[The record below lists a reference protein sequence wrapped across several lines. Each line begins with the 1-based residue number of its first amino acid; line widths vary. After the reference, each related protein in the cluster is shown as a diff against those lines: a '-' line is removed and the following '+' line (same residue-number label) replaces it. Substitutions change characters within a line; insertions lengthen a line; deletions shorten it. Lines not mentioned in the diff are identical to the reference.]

1 MLLLSLS
8 DLDNNPIYSQRFR
21 HIESPH
27 YYLDENLHENK
38 IEELATITSEINP
51 TSTKSKSKS
60 KFFEQIKPI
69 WSANG
74 RRYVIAVTVI
84 LALFVLALIFV
95 ITSTK
100 LLNDPVKEGTKVE
113 KLTNIKYQQLKAIR
127 KNLIDLDTPENEH
140 NRTSNWKLVFSDEFN
155 KDNRTFGEYE
165 DQFFTAVDLHYGAT
179 QDLEYYL
186 PHMAT
191 TKNGSLEITFD
202 KFNHS
207 GFEYVSAMLQSW
219 NKLCFNKQA
228 RIEVRAKLPHDV
240 QYGLWPAI
248 WSLGNLAR
256 PGYLATTDG
265 LWPYTYNECDLG
277 ITRNQSSLNE
287 NMSYL
292 PGQRLSMCTCFGED
306 HPSIGVGRGAP
317 EIDIIEGLYE
327 HGRVVGV
334 QTVQVAP
341 FDEWWRP
348 DYDYV
353 DISNKNVTHVRE
365 DVGTVYQESIS
376 LATQLKMDEFV
387 KFTVEYKS
395 LTQKQSYVKF
405 EMNDFLM
412 FTINESALR
421 SNGLIGSRQITK
433 EPMSII
439 FNMGL
444 SKIWNPKLQVEDLQL
459 PAKFYIDYIRIYQ
472 PSDVIDLTCD
482 PDDFPTSVYIQSHA
496 NAYTNWELNTW
507 NDAGYEFPRNSLE
520 NKCRSPSMFGPG

>member
-1 MLLLSLS
+1 MSSSSSS
-8 DLDNNPIYSQRFR
+8 DFENRLIHSSRFK

-38 IEELATITSEINP
+38 IDEQATNASEINV
-51 TSTKSKSKS
+51 TSPQSSKL
-60 KFFEQIKPI
+60 IKPI
-69 WSANG
+69 KSIWSKNG
-74 RRYVIAVTVI
+74 RRYLIAVSVV
-84 LALFVLALIFV
+84 LALFVIALVFV

-100 LLNDPVKEGTKVE
+100 LLNDPVKEGAKVE

-127 KNLIDLDTPENEH
+127 TNLIDHDTSRDEYSKSH
-140 NRTSNWKLVFSDEFN
+140 NWQLVFSDEFN
-155 KDNRTFGEYE
+155 KENRTFGEHE
-165 DQFFTAVDLHYGAT
+165 DQFFTAVDLHYRAT

-191 TKNGSLEITFD
+191 TKNGSLVITFD

-207 GFEYVSAMLQSW
+207 NLQYVSAMLQSW

-228 RIEVRAKLPHDV
+228 RIEVRAKLPPDV
-240 QYGLWPAI
+240 QYGLWPAV

-265 LWPYTYNECDLG
+265 LWPYTYNDCDLG
-277 ITRNQSSLNE
+277 ITRNQSTLNE

-292 PGQRLSMCTCFGED
+292 PGQRLSVCTCFGED
-306 HPSIGVGRGAP
+306 HPNTGVGRGAP
-317 EIDIIEGLYE
+317 EIDIIEGLFE

-353 DISNKNVTHVRE
+353 DINNKNVTYIRE
-365 DVGTVYQESIS
+365 DVGTIYQESIS
-376 LATQLKMDEFV
+376 LATILKSDGFVEFAM
-387 KFTVEYKS
+387 EYRS
-395 LTQKQSYVKF
+395 LPSGHGYVKF
-405 EMNDFLM
+405 EMNGVSM
-412 FTINESALR
+412 FTINETALR
-421 SNGLIGSRQITK
+421 ANGLIGSRQITK

-444 SKIWNPKLQVEDLQL
+444 SKIWNPKLQIDKLQF
-459 PAKFYIDYIRIYQ
+459 PAKFYIDYIRVYQ
-472 PSDVIDLTCD
+472 PLDAMDLTCD
-482 PDDFPTSVYIQSHA
+482 PEGFPTSSYIESHL
-496 NAYTNWELNTW
+496 NAYLDWELDTW
-507 NDAGYEFPRNSLE
+507 SDAGYQFPQNSLE
-520 NKCRSPSMFGPG
+520 SKCRSPSVFGSG

>member
-1 MLLLSLS
+1 MSLLSLS
-8 DLDNNPIYSQRFR
+8 DLDNNVILSLRFK
-21 HIESPH
+21 HIENPH

-38 IEELATITSEINP
+38 IEELATNVSEVNP
-51 TSTKSKSKS
+51 TPQKHT
-60 KFFEQIKPI
+60 KFFERIKLI
-69 WSANG
+69 WSTNG
-74 RRYVIAVTVI
+74 RRYVIAVAVVLAVLVI
-84 LALFVLALIFV
+84 ALIFV
-95 ITSTK
+95 ITSTR
-100 LLNDPVKEGTKVE
+100 LINDPVKDGIKVE
-113 KLTNIKYQQLKAIR
+113 KLTNIKYLQLKAIR
-127 KNLIDLDTPENEH
+127 TSLVDPDTPVAQH
-140 NRTSNWKLVFSDEFN
+140 NKLPNWKLVFSDEFN
-155 KDNRTFGEYE
+155 KENRTFGAFE
-165 DQFFTAVDLHYGAT
+165 DQFFTAVDLHYRAT

-191 TKNGSLEITFD
+191 TKNGSLQITFD

-207 GFEYVSAMLQSW
+207 NFQYISAMVQSW

-228 RIEVRAKLPHDV
+228 RVEVCAKLPHDV
-240 QYGLWPAI
+240 EYGLWPAV

-265 LWPYTYNECDLG
+265 LWPYTYNECDSG
-277 ITRNQSSLNE
+277 ITRNQSTLNE

-292 PGQRLSMCTCFGED
+292 PGQRLSMCTCVGED
-306 HPSIGVGRGAP
+306 HPNLGVGRGAP

-327 HGRVVGV
+327 HGHVVGV

-353 DISNKNVTHVRE
+353 DISNKNLTYIRE

-376 LATQLKMDEFV
+376 LATPLKKDEFV
-387 KFTVEYKS
+387 KFTMEYKS
-395 LTQKQSYVKF
+395 LPLGQSYAQF
-405 EMNDFLM
+405 EMNGSPM
-412 FTINESALR
+412 FVINESALR
-421 SNGLIGSRQITK
+421 ANELIGSRQITR

-444 SKIWNPKLQVEDLQL
+444 SKIWNPKLQADRLNL

-472 PSDVIDLTCD
+472 PLDAIDMTCD
-482 PDDFPTSVYIQSHA
+482 PDDFPTSSYIDSHE
-496 NAYTNWELNTW
+496 NAYLNWELSTW

-520 NKCRSPSMFGPG
+520 NKCKPPSIFKPG

>member
-1 MLLLSLS
+1 MLLLSS
-8 DLDNNPIYSQRFR
+8 GDWDNRHLQSLRFE
-21 HIESPH
+21 HIENPH

-38 IEELATITSEINP
+38 IEDLTNASEIIT
-51 TSTKSKSKS
+51 TSKTND
-60 KFFEQIKPI
+60 KFFKRIKSI
-69 WSANG
+69 WSANS
-74 RRYVIAVTVI
+74 RRYIIAIAVV
-84 LALFVLALIFV
+84 LALFAIALVFI

-100 LLNDPVKEGTKVE
+100 LLNDPVKDGAKVE
-113 KLTNIKYQQLKAIR
+113 KLTNIKYLQLKAIR
-127 KNLIDLDTPENEH
+127 TNLVDPDTPHSEH
-140 NRTSNWKLVFSDEFN
+140 SRAPNWKLVFSDEFST
-155 KDNRTFGEYE
+155 DNRTFGQYE
-165 DQFFTAVDLHYGAT
+165 DQFFTAVDLHYRAT

-191 TKNGSLEITFD
+191 TNNGNLEITFD
-202 KFNHS
+202 KFAYAD
-207 GFEYVSAMLQSW
+207 FDYVSAMLQSW

-240 QYGLWPAI
+240 EYGLWPAV

-265 LWPYTYNECDLG
+265 LWPYTYNECDVG
-277 ITRNQSSLNE
+277 ITRNQSTLNE

-292 PGQRLSMCTCFGED
+292 PGQRLSMCTCVGED
-306 HPSIGVGRGAP
+306 HPSIGLGRGAP

-353 DISNKNVTHVRE
+353 DINNKNDTYVRE

-376 LATQLKMDEFV
+376 LATRLKMDEFV
-387 KFTVEYKS
+387 NFTMEYKS
-395 LTQKQSYVKF
+395 LSQGSYVKF
-405 EMNDFLM
+405 EVNNKPM
-412 FTINESALR
+412 FTISESALA

-433 EPMSII
+433 EPMSLI

-444 SKIWNPKLQVEDLQL
+444 SKIWNPKLQVQKLKL
-459 PAKFYIDYIRIYQ
+459 PAKFYIDYIRVYQ
-472 PSDVIDLTCD
+472 PLDSIELTCD
-482 PDDFPTSVYIQSHA
+482 PDDFATSSYIDSHA

-520 NKCRSPSMFGPG
+520 NKCRSPSMFN